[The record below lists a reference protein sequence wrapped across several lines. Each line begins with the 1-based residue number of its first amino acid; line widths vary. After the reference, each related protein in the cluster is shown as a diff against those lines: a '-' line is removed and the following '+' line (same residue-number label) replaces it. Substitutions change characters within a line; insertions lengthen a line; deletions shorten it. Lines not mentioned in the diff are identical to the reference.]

1 MRKFLVAIFLLLAL
15 FPSVHS
21 TLEAWE
27 HSHHSHTAA
36 CEEVGSHMHPK
47 EVHCQLDHFA
57 FLSTPWEPHFFQC
70 APHFLPAQTP
80 QTAYESPAAVRWI
93 GKTDARGPPSG
104 NLFANV

>member
-27 HSHHSHTAA
+27 HSHHSHAVA
-36 CEEVGSHMHPK
+36 CEEEGTHMHPK
-47 EVHCQLDHFA
+47 EVHCQVDHFA
-57 FLSTPWEPHFFQC
+57 FFTTPGEPHIFQF
-70 APHFLPAQTP
+70 APHFPPGQTP
-80 QTAYESPAAVRWI
+80 QTAYESPAAVQGI